1 MAGDLDIKR
10 GQEEEGPM
18 DETTHPT
25 MTRIDLVIIGVDRET
40 KGWEFMM
47 EAIESVIENYGGIV
61 VEFETFP
68 SPSSRVDQV
77 MNQNNQ

>member
-1 MAGDLDIKR
+1 
-10 GQEEEGPM
+10 M

-25 MTRIDLVIIGVDRET
+25 MTRINMVIIGIDRESN
-40 KGWEFMM
+40 GWFHMM
-47 EAIESVIENYGGIV
+47 EQIESTIEGYGGEV

-77 MNQNNQ
+77 MNQNNR